1 VGKGTGLGLATVYG
15 IIKQHQGWIEVEST
29 VGKGTTFR
37 IYFPVMAGAKTEKKS
52 GPTTTILPRGTETIL
67 VVEDELIVRLTVC
80 NLLQRFGYT
89 VLPAESGAEALK
101 VWQKHKDRIQLL
113 LTDIVMPGNM
123 PGYELARQLLA
134 EKPQLKIIYTSGYSE
149 DLADKRVTL
158 MEGVNFLQKPYA
170 PQQLAEALRKTLDPG

>member
-15 IIKQHQGWIEVEST
+15 IIKQHQGWIEVDST
-29 VGKGTTFR
+29 VGKGSTFR
-37 IYFPVMAGAKTEKKS
+37 IYFPAMAGATTEKKS
-52 GPTTTILPRGTETIL
+52 GPTTSTLPRGTETIL

-89 VLPAESGAEALK
+89 VLPAESGAEAIK

>member
-1 VGKGTGLGLATVYG
+1 
-15 IIKQHQGWIEVEST
+15 
-29 VGKGTTFR
+29 
-37 IYFPVMAGAKTEKKS
+37 
-52 GPTTTILPRGTETIL
+52 
-67 VVEDELIVRLTVC
+67 
-80 NLLQRFGYT
+80 
-89 VLPAESGAEALK
+89 
-101 VWQKHKDRIQLL
+101 
-113 LTDIVMPGNM
+113 M